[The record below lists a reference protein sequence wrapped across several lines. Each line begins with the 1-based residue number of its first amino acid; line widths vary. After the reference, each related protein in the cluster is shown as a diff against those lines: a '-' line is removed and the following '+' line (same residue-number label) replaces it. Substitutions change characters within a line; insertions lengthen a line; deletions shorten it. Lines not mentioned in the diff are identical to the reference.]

1 MSVGSA
7 SILPQCFP
15 VKNLHLRDGR
25 SRYRETLLEY
35 IHWLGT
41 LTDEEAIAH
50 LTGIEGIGRDSATTF
65 LKNREEII
73 TSIER
78 HPTSMIAK
86 NRVLHAI
93 LIQQE
98 GEFKKRL
105 LSRAALADE
114 PVTTDTKRLIRMPTS
129 LHGGS
134 GMRVQPLELRDL
146 QDFEPLVDAVVFSM
160 RDVRVDLIHAVT
172 IPMLG
177 STYELQKGIN
187 TVPGSGS
194 SVPLLPWH
202 GGNQLKRRRHVGPM
216 GLDDL
221 RIILLSER
229 ETGRL
234 TAVAPDLFDR
244 GHTELASLISKVYAF
259 EDPLSEEARSLI
271 EETLAIK
278 ETLRELFALRS
289 RKILALTIMH
299 AEGNYYDR
307 EEVKRMV
314 PVEKEMFETVTASIE
329 QCKGILLHNVPHRQ
343 KNSGTPET
351 VESDEPEMEQDEDS
365 SRADILYATPK
376 TDAPLS
382 PQCVL
387 VRVLEDMESF
397 MGIDGRIYTLSK
409 GDIVTLPER
418 NAAVLSERNIVLNMN
433 LCK

>member
-1 MSVGSA
+1 
-7 SILPQCFP
+7 
-15 VKNLHLRDGR
+15 
-25 SRYRETLLEY
+25 
-35 IHWLGT
+35 
-41 LTDEEAIAH
+41 
-50 LTGIEGIGRDSATTF
+50 
-65 LKNREEII
+65 
-73 TSIER
+73 
-78 HPTSMIAK
+78 
-86 NRVLHAI
+86 
-93 LIQQE
+93 
-98 GEFKKRL
+98 
-105 LSRAALADE
+105 
-114 PVTTDTKRLIRMPTS
+114 
-129 LHGGS
+129 
-134 GMRVQPLELRDL
+134 
-146 QDFEPLVDAVVFSM
+146 
-160 RDVRVDLIHAVT
+160 
-172 IPMLG
+172 
-177 STYELQKGIN
+177 
-187 TVPGSGS
+187 
-194 SVPLLPWH
+194 
-202 GGNQLKRRRHVGPM
+202 M

-221 RIILLSER
+221 RSILLSER

-244 GHTELASLISKVYAF
+244 GHAELASLINKVYAF

-329 QCKGILLHNVPHRQ
+329 QCKGILLHTMPVHQ
-343 KNSGTPET
+343 KISEKPDVFEC
-351 VESDEPEMEQDEDS
+351 DEPEIEQDDDQIAET
-365 SRADILYATPK
+365 AIFTAPK
-376 TDAPLS
+376 TDASIS

>member
-1 MSVGSA
+1 
-7 SILPQCFP
+7 
-15 VKNLHLRDGR
+15 
-25 SRYRETLLEY
+25 
-35 IHWLGT
+35 
-41 LTDEEAIAH
+41 
-50 LTGIEGIGRDSATTF
+50 
-65 LKNREEII
+65 
-73 TSIER
+73 
-78 HPTSMIAK
+78 
-86 NRVLHAI
+86 
-93 LIQQE
+93 
-98 GEFKKRL
+98 
-105 LSRAALADE
+105 
-114 PVTTDTKRLIRMPTS
+114 
-129 LHGGS
+129 
-134 GMRVQPLELRDL
+134 
-146 QDFEPLVDAVVFSM
+146 
-160 RDVRVDLIHAVT
+160 
-172 IPMLG
+172 
-177 STYELQKGIN
+177 
-187 TVPGSGS
+187 
-194 SVPLLPWH
+194 
-202 GGNQLKRRRHVGPM
+202 M

-234 TAVAPDLFDR
+234 TAVAPDIFDR

-289 RKILALTIMH
+289 RKILALTLMH

-329 QCKGILLHNVPHRQ
+329 QCKGILLHNVPHHQ
-343 KNSGTPET
+343 KIGTSEI
-351 VESDEPEMEQDEDS
+351 VESDAPWMEQDEDS
-365 SRADILYATPK
+365 GLPEVIYPPPK
-376 TDAPLS
+376 TEASLS
-382 PQCVL
+382 LQCVL

>member
-1 MSVGSA
+1 M
-7 SILPQCFP
+7 
-15 VKNLHLRDGR
+15 GR
-25 SRYRETLLEY
+25 L
-35 IHWLGT
+35 
-41 LTDEEAIAH
+41 
-50 LTGIEGIGRDSATTF
+50 
-65 LKNREEII
+65 
-73 TSIER
+73 
-78 HPTSMIAK
+78 
-86 NRVLHAI
+86 
-93 LIQQE
+93 
-98 GEFKKRL
+98 
-105 LSRAALADE
+105 
-114 PVTTDTKRLIRMPTS
+114 
-129 LHGGS
+129 
-134 GMRVQPLELRDL
+134 
-146 QDFEPLVDAVVFSM
+146 
-160 RDVRVDLIHAVT
+160 
-172 IPMLG
+172 
-177 STYELQKGIN
+177 
-187 TVPGSGS
+187 
-194 SVPLLPWH
+194 
-202 GGNQLKRRRHVGPM
+202 

-221 RIILLSER
+221 RSILLSER

-244 GHTELASLISKVYAF
+244 GHVELASLISKVYAF

-329 QCKGILLHNVPHRQ
+329 QCKGILLHNVPHRP
-343 KNSGTPET
+343 KNIGIPET
-351 VESDEPEMEQDEDS
+351 VESGEPEMVQDEDS
-365 SRADILYATPK
+365 SRATDLYPTLK

-382 PQCVL
+382 SQCVL

-397 MGIDGRIYTLSK
+397 MGIDGRIYALSK